1 MSSLTYPV
9 GPDEIGA
16 ADEPSRRDNAFANV
30 MEIMRSS
37 LCLLTVLLK

>member
-9 GPDEIGA
+9 GRGEIGTR
-16 ADEPSRRDNAFANV
+16 DGPSGRDNACANV

>member
-9 GPDEIGA
+9 GSEIGA
-16 ADEPSRRDNAFANV
+16 ASGRDNAFANV